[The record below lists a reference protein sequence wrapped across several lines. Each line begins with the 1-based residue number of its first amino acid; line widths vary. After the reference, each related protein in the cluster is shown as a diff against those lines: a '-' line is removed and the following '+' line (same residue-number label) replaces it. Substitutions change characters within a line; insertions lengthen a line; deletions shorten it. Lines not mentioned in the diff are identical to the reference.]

1 MSTQE
6 RLNIMDSFVAGAK
19 KGTNLVF
26 AGVIPN
32 VIFAFVL
39 LEFLNL
45 SGIMKLLSTLLAPIM
60 AIWGLPGVAALP
72 LATSFAGLTGALVTA
87 AKLFVDGALTQNQAF
102 AILPAIFLMGSSVM
116 YTGRLLAV
124 AGISSRQFKYFYII
138 NISNALV
145 SIFIMNILI
154 GLL

>member
-1 MSTQE
+1 MSAPE
-6 RLNIMDSFVAGAK
+6 KLNIMDSFVAGAK

-26 AGVIPN
+26 TGVIPN

-45 SGIMKLLSTLLAPIM
+45 SGIMRLLSTLLAPIM
-60 AIWGLPGVAALP
+60 AIWGLPGEAALP

-87 AKLFVDGALTQNQAF
+87 AKLLSDGVLTQNQAF

-124 AGISSRQFKYFYII
+124 SGINSRQFKYFYVV
-138 NISNALV
+138 NITNALV
-145 SIFIMNILI
+145 SIFIMNLLI
-154 GLL
+154 SLL